1 MNDEQA
7 SHARPPADDA
17 AADPSAEDEEVSVLD
32 LLIVLAR
39 HKRVILGVPLIS
51 AVGAA
56 AISFLLPNIYTGTT
70 RILPPQQSASAA
82 SALLTQLGG
91 ALGGFLGAAGGSV
104 GIRNPNDLYV
114 GMLKSRT
121 VADNLI
127 SRFEMRKVYDEDR
140 LSDARKRLEKE
151 TTIMAG
157 KDGIIT
163 VEVDDKDPK
172 RAAELANAYVD
183 ELMKLT
189 KVLAVTEASQ
199 RRLFFER
206 QLLQV
211 KDNLT
216 TAEVAARQGLQ
227 KGGLAQVDAQGRS
240 MIEVTARLRAQISV
254 KEVQIGSMRTFAAE
268 GNPELQRTQEEL
280 QALRRELARIEGTSP
295 ITAVGKG
302 EASGSSG
309 LDNLGRLRDVK
320 YYEFLYELLAKQFE
334 LAKIDEAKDATII
347 QVMDQAIK
355 PDRKSRP
362 RRTLIVLLWTLLA
375 LFASIV
381 WAFFSEAVIRAKA
394 DPERAAV
401 LRTLRGYLRWK

>member
-1 MNDEQA
+1 MPDQA
-7 SHARPPADDA
+7 HLENLKNSPAGQSPPV
-17 AADPSAEDEEVSVLD
+17 EDEISLLD
-32 LLIVLAR
+32 LLIVLAK
-39 HKRVILGVPLIS
+39 HKRIVLGVPF
-51 AVGAA
+51 AVAIVA
-56 AISFLLPNIYTGTT
+56 AIVSLLLPNIYTGTA

-82 SALLTQLGG
+82 SALLNQLGG
-91 ALGGFLGAAGGSV
+91 AFGGIAGAAGGAF

-121 VADNLI
+121 VADNLVA
-127 SRFEMRKVYDEDR
+127 RFDLNKVYEKQ
-140 LSDARKRLEKE
+140 LQSDTRNALQNL
-151 TTIMAG
+151 TTIVAG
-157 KDGIIT
+157 RDGIIT
-163 VEVDDKDPK
+163 IEVDDRDPK

-280 QALRRELARIEGTSP
+280 QALRRELARIEGSSP

-302 EASGSSG
+302 EASGGSG

-334 LAKIDEAKDATII
+334 LAKIDEAKDATVV
-347 QVMDQAIK
+347 QVMDKAIE
-355 PDRKSRP
+355 PDRKSKP
-362 RRTLIVLLWTLLA
+362 RRTLIVLLSAFLA
-375 LFASIV
+375 LFVSIL
-381 WAFFSEAVIRAKA
+381 WAFFREAAARAKG
-394 DPERAAV
+394 DPETSSRLV
-401 LRTLRGYLRWK
+401 RLRDYMGWKKR